1 MSDFKYVVGI
11 DIAKDTLAISV
22 FSDAKHQ
29 FSEIQYTKTQIN
41 RKLIRIFQDKK
52 EEVLFICESTGVYH
66 LKLVMQLY
74 DQGFSISV
82 VNPFIIKKYAE
93 MKLKRAKTDAVDAK
107 LIAAYGAYETEIR
120 LFEPRSEKLTAIEN
134 LLKIIDDLKY
144 QKTITSNQLHAIK
157 HQPDGYSHVITS
169 YKRHISFMEKEI
181 EKLQRE
187 LESLLQ
193 KDFKEEY
200 KLLRTIPGI
209 GLISSG
215 MIIAIYNSFLTFD
228 NAKQAC
234 AFAGICPSPYESGTS
249 VKGSGRISKRGNS
262 FARKTLYMASL
273 SAIQYNPFIKQ
284 QFERLVKNGKSKKQA
299 LIAAANKILHQAFGV
314 LKSRRAFDKNY
325 MVLE

>member
-1 MSDFKYVVGI
+1 MSDFQYVVGI

-22 FSDAKHQ
+22 FNDQRHH
-29 FSEIQYTKTQIN
+29 FNEIQYTKSQIH
-41 RKLIRIFQDKK
+41 KELIKPFQDKK
-52 EEVLFICESTGVYH
+52 DDVFFVCESTGVYH
-66 LKLVMQLY
+66 LRLVKQLY
-74 DQGFSISV
+74 EQGFNISV

-120 LFEPRSEKLTAIEN
+120 LFEPKSEMLTAIDN
-134 LLKIIDDLKY
+134 LLKVIDDLKL
-144 QKTITSNQLHAIK
+144 QKTVTSNQLHAIK
-157 HQPDGYSHVITS
+157 HQPEAGKYVISS
-169 YKRHISFMEKEI
+169 YKRHITFMEKELD
-181 EKLQRE
+181 KLQSE
-187 LESLLQ
+187 LEELLQ
-193 KDFKEEY
+193 ENFKEEY

-215 MIIAIYNSFLTFD
+215 VIIGIYNSFRTFD

-284 QFERLVKNGKSKKQA
+284 QYERLVKNGKSKKQA
-299 LIAAANKILHQAFGV
+299 LIAAANKILRQAFGV
-314 LKSRRAFDKNY
+314 LKSRRAFDRNY
-325 MVLE
+325 MVLQ